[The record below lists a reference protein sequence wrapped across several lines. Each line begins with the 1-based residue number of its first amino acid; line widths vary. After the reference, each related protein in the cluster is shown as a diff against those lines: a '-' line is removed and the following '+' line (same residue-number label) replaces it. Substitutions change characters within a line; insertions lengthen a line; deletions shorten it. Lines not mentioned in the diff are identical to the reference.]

1 MSARAA
7 DLPVPDPSS
16 ASRCGIGLGF
26 TWEAR
31 ERVGKTR
38 DKKWVK
44 PELRIH
50 HALAL
55 WAADCAEHVLPLFEA
70 KYPEDDRPRKAI
82 EAGRA
87 WVRGELKMTEGRP
100 AAVAAHAAARD
111 ADDPAARA
119 AARSAGHAFG
129 TAHMADHA
137 QHAANYAA
145 AAVAKAAAPYDAEAA
160 KAGERDWQWE
170 RLTDDLRSL
179 GFPKGR

>member
-1 MSARAA
+1 MLDPERRAA
-7 DLPVPDPSS
+7 ALQCCNDRLEV
-16 ASRCGIGLGF
+16 RGF
-26 TWEAR
+26 TREAR
-31 ERVGKTR
+31 ERGKVR

-44 PELRIH
+44 PEQRVH

-55 WAADCAEHVLPLFEA
+55 WAADCAEHVLPLFEE
-70 KYPEDDRPRKAI
+70 KYPADDRPRKAI

-111 ADDPAARA
+111 VDDPAAKA
-119 AARSAGHAFG
+119 AARAAGHAFG

-145 AAVAKAAAPYDAEAA
+145 AAVAKAAAPADADAA
-160 KAGERDWQWE
+160 RAGERAWQWE
-170 RLTDDLRSL
+170 NLTEELRPL